1 MRTIQG
7 VRTVGVIMELDEFRN
22 MLLED
27 VRSGAAAGSSFTE
40 QAFLDKVASILIE
53 SDEIDGIDQ
62 SPFRGKGIRGK
73 SVRIDGFSI
82 SNSEPLASLFVV
94 DFRGKPDME
103 TLSQTDAEDT
113 LGRLAGFLD
122 AALRGKLGSEIE
134 ESSPGYE
141 VIQSLQAA
149 KSQLERAKLYLLTDA
164 KLSSR
169 VTALKGT
176 AIAGIQCE
184 YQVWDVERLY
194 KVVLSSAGHEE
205 TAIDFVTEFG
215 QGVPCIPANESDGH
229 CKSYLC
235 VAPAKMLAGLYGKYG
250 AKLMEQNV
258 RTYLQERGTVN
269 KGIRR
274 SIEQEPTMF
283 FAYNNGLSATAAE
296 VRLRRGASG
305 IPEIVFARDLQIVN
319 GGQTTASIFWAH
331 KSHGAALDN
340 VFVQLKLNV
349 VPPDQAPQIVPK
361 IAEYANS
368 QNKISAADFFSNHPF
383 HVRLEEISRRVL
395 APAVDG
401 AQFGTHWFYE
411 RARGQ
416 FLNAQAGLTVAAK
429 KQFLLRNPRT
439 QLLTKTDL
447 AKIENAF
454 GLLPHVVSQGAQKN
468 FSRFAKVIAEAWD
481 AKQEQFNEEWFRN
494 AAAKAILF
502 RATERLVS
510 EQPWY
515 DGGYRANIV
524 AYSVALLSYS
534 VETSGKALDFRNI
547 WMKQAISTALTNAL
561 ATLSK
566 QVTDVLTQPPEGR
579 RNVSEWAKLE
589 TCWSAIK
596 ALQVRIPAALDK
608 ELIEKSERRLRER
621 DSADQQGMDN
631 GIAAQSEVARLGG
644 AYWTALLKWAVDKRQ
659 FGEKE
664 IGILR
669 VAAAIPRKLPS
680 EKQAL
685 VLVQVRREAIAE
697 GFKL

>member
-1 MRTIQG
+1 
-7 VRTVGVIMELDEFRN
+7 MELDEFRN
-22 MLLED
+22 LLLED

-40 QAFLDKVASILIE
+40 QTFLDKVASILIE
-53 SDEIDGIDQ
+53 ADEIDGVDQ
-62 SPFRGKGIRGK
+62 TPFRGKGLRGK

-82 SNSEPLASLFVV
+82 SNTEPLASLFVV
-94 DFRGKPDME
+94 DFRGKSQME
-103 TLSQTDAEDT
+103 TLSQTEAEDI

-122 AALRGKLGSEIE
+122 AALRGKLASEIE
-134 ESSPGYE
+134 ESSPGFE

-149 KSQLERAKLYLLTDA
+149 KEQLERAKLYLLTDA

-169 VTALKGT
+169 VTALNGIS
-176 AIAGIQCE
+176 IAGIQCE
-184 YQVWDVERLY
+184 YQVWDVERLH
-194 KVVLSSAGHEE
+194 KVFVSAAGHEE
-205 TAIDFVTEFG
+205 TAIDFESEFG
-215 QGVPCIPANESDGH
+215 KGIPCIPAHESEGH

-258 RTYLQERGTVN
+258 RTYLQERGAVN

-274 SIEQEPTMF
+274 SIQQEPTMF

-296 VRLRRGASG
+296 VRLSKGSSG

-331 KSHGAALDN
+331 KSHGASLEN

-349 VPPDQAPQIVPK
+349 VPPDQAPHVVPK

-395 APAVDG
+395 APAVNG

-416 FLNAQAGLTVAAK
+416 FLNAQAGLTTAAK

-439 QLLTKTDL
+439 QLLTKTDV
-447 AKIENAF
+447 AKIENTF

-468 FSRFAKVIAEAWD
+468 FSRFAKVVAEAWD
-481 AKQEQFNEEWFRN
+481 TKQEQFNEEWFRN
-494 AAAKAILF
+494 AAAKAIVF

-510 EQPWY
+510 EQSWY
-515 DGGYRANIV
+515 NGGYRANIV
-524 AYSVALLSYS
+524 VYAIALLAHS
-534 VETSGKALDFRNI
+534 VEASGKFIDLREI
-547 WMKQAISTALTNAL
+547 WLKQAPSLSLINAL
-561 ATLSK
+561 AALSK
-566 QVTDVLTQPPEGR
+566 QVSDVLTQPPQGR

-589 TCWSAIK
+589 ACWNAVKS
-596 ALQVRIPAALDK
+596 LPVQIPAALAK
-608 ELIEKSERRLRER
+608 ELMDKSERHSRER
-621 DSADQQGMDN
+621 DSANLQGMDN

-644 AYWTALLKWAVDKRQ
+644 TYWSELLNWAIGNRQ

-680 EKQAL
+680 ERQAL
-685 VLVQVRREAIAE
+685 VLLLVRRTAIEE
-697 GFKL
+697 GFEPQKLRR

>member
-1 MRTIQG
+1 
-7 VRTVGVIMELDEFRN
+7 MELDEFRN

-53 SDEIDGIDQ
+53 ADEIDGVDQ
-62 SPFRGKGIRGK
+62 TPFRGKGIRGK

-82 SNSEPLASLFVV
+82 SNTEPLASLFVV
-94 DFRGKPDME
+94 DFRGKPQME
-103 TLSQTDAEDT
+103 TLSQTEAEET

-122 AALRGKLGSEIE
+122 AALRGKLGNEIE
-134 ESSPGYE
+134 ESSPGFE

-149 KSQLERAKLYLLTDA
+149 KEQLERAKLYLLTDA

-169 VTALKGT
+169 VTALKGST
-176 AIAGIQCE
+176 IAGIQCE
-184 YQVWDVERLY
+184 YQVWDAERLH
-194 KVVLSSAGHEE
+194 KVVVSAAGHEE
-205 TAIDFVTEFG
+205 TAIDFVAEFG
-215 QGVPCIPANESDGH
+215 KGVPCIPAHESEGH

-258 RTYLQERGTVN
+258 RTYLQERGAVN

-274 SIEQEPTMF
+274 SIQQEPTMF

-296 VRLRRGASG
+296 VRIKKGDSG

-319 GGQTTASIFWAH
+319 GGQTTASIFWAQ
-331 KSHGAALDN
+331 KSHGASLEN

-349 VPPDQAPQIVPK
+349 VPHDQAPYVVPK

-416 FLNAQAGLTVAAK
+416 FLNAQAGLTAAAK

-447 AKIENAF
+447 AKIENTF
-454 GLLPHVVSQGAQKN
+454 GLLPHVVSQGAQKS
-468 FSRFAKVIAEAWD
+468 FSRFAKIVAEAWD

-494 AAAKAILF
+494 AAAKAIVF
-502 RATERLVS
+502 RATEQLVS
-510 EQPWY
+510 AQPWY

-524 AYSVALLSYS
+524 AYAIALLAHAVQASS
-534 VETSGKALDFRNI
+534 KAIDLREI
-547 WMKQAISTALTNAL
+547 WLKQTPSIALTNTL
-561 ATLSK
+561 AALSK
-566 QVTDVLTQPPEGR
+566 QVSDVLTQPPEGR
-579 RNVSEWAKLE
+579 RNVSEWAKME
-589 TCWSAIK
+589 ACWRLVK
-596 ALQVRIPAALDK
+596 ELPVRIPAALDK
-608 ELIEKSERRLRER
+608 ELIDNSEKRQRER
-621 DSADQQGMDN
+621 DGADQQGMDN
-631 GIAAQSEVARLGG
+631 GIAAQSEALRLGG
-644 AYWTALLKWAVDKRQ
+644 AYWSELLKWAVDNRQ
-659 FGEKE
+659 FGERE

-685 VLVQVRREAIAE
+685 VLMQVHRSAIAE
-697 GFKL
+697 GFNL

>member
-1 MRTIQG
+1 MRKIQG
-7 VRTVGVIMELDEFRN
+7 VRTLGVIMELDEFRN

-53 SDEIDGIDQ
+53 ADEIDGVDQ

-94 DFRGKPDME
+94 DFRGKPQME

-113 LGRLAGFLD
+113 LSRLAGFLD
-122 AALRGKLGSEIE
+122 AALRGKLASEIE

-169 VTALKGT
+169 VTALKGS

-194 KVVLSSAGHEE
+194 KVVVSSAGHEE

-215 QGVPCIPANESDGH
+215 QGVPCIPANESEGH

-296 VRLRRGASG
+296 VRLKKGDSG

-331 KSHGAALDN
+331 KSHGASLDN

-349 VPPDQAPQIVPK
+349 VPPDQASQVVPK

-416 FLNAQAGLTVAAK
+416 FLNAQAGLTAAAK
-429 KQFLLRNPRT
+429 KQFLLRHPRT

-454 GLLPHVVSQGAQKN
+454 GSLPHVVSQGAQKN
-468 FSRFAKVIAEAWD
+468 FSRFAKVVAEAWD

-524 AYSVALLSYS
+524 AYTVALLSYS
-534 VETSGKALDFRNI
+534 IETSGKALDLRNI
-547 WMKQAISTALTNAL
+547 WTKQSITAALTNTL

-566 QVTDVLTQPPEGR
+566 QVSDVLTQPPEGR

-589 TCWSAIK
+589 ACWSAIK
-596 ALQVRIPAALDK
+596 ALPVRIPAALDK

-644 AYWTALLKWAVDKRQ
+644 PYWLALLKWAIDNRQ